1 MAGYRTEPEKRSQA
15 GSSTFVTRTHGAN
28 STNTYPSRFAR
39 VSPASD
45 RSDKRGVF
53 HSLSLEISFAL
64 CVLALCFTPGA
75 RAVQYLFAPLCA
87 AVAYYLLRKDRLRY
101 IAFSLNL
108 WFYTP
113 LVRRLA
119 DFHAGFLEPNPVL
132 LAPFLVAGLAIF
144 GSKAHAG
151 RLFQRNALPFALCL
165 LGALYGVVVG
175 LLQLPPQAVFT
186 DSLRWIVGILFAY
199 VCFVEEDDTLAVT
212 RTVQRVFTS
221 GLLIM
226 SVYGIW
232 QNFSPVPWDIYWM
245 ANVDASS
252 FGSVHDE
259 SIRVFSTM
267 NSPGPFAATAAAG
280 VLLLA
285 SARTKLARLAQIL
298 GVVVVLESFVRSAW
312 LGLIAGL
319 LYLFLQAS
327 RRVRMQLV
335 GAVCIIVV
343 LLSIL
348 LAKPELGGKLGER
361 LSTLTQLKQD
371 ESVGERS
378 AGARRAFAHVIQR
391 PFGGGFGFL
400 DTRFEASH
408 DSAGTQF
415 GAHDNG
421 FYEFL
426 ATLGIPGSLLYF
438 LGLVGLMGPV
448 FTKSRSKDGIRG
460 SLYAAAICFLVQ
472 LPTGNSLFGVD
483 GAVCWLC
490 AALALRQDSLP
501 LRKPLKAMRV

>member
-1 MAGYRTEPEKRSQA
+1 MRRAAQLERLSTSDSRLRSA
-15 GSSTFVTRTHGAN
+15 EGP
-28 STNTYPSRFAR
+28 PSRNAT
-39 VSPASD
+39 
-45 RSDKRGVF
+45 DKPIHF
-53 HSLSLEISFAL
+53 LSIEISFAL
-64 CVLALCFTPGA
+64 CVVVLCFTPGA
-75 RAVQYLFAPLCA
+75 RAIQYLFAPLSA
-87 AVAYYLLRKDRLRY
+87 AVGYYLLRKDRLRY
-101 IAFSLNL
+101 VAFAINL

-132 LAPFLVAGLAIF
+132 LAPFLVAVLAIF
-144 GSKAHAG
+144 GSKVNAS
-151 RLFQRNALPFALCL
+151 RLIQRNALPFALCL
-165 LGALYGVVVG
+165 IGALYGVVVG
-175 LLQLPPQAVFT
+175 LLQMPPQAVLT
-186 DSLRWIVGILFAY
+186 DSLRWIVGILFAFF
-199 VCFVEEDDTLAVT
+199 CFVEEDESFSIT

-232 QNFSPVPWDIYWM
+232 QNFSPMPWDLYWM

-280 VLLLA
+280 ILLLT
-285 SARTKLARLAQIL
+285 SARTKLARVAQVL
-298 GVVVVLESFVRSAW
+298 GVIVVLESFVRSAW
-312 LGLIAGL
+312 FGLIAGL
-319 LYLFLQAS
+319 LYLFLQSS
-327 RRVRMQLV
+327 RRVRIQMV
-335 GAVCIIVV
+335 GAVCVVV
-343 LLSIL
+343 LLLSVL
-348 LAKPELGGKLGER
+348 LAKPELGGKLGDR

-400 DTRFEASH
+400 DTRFEASQ
-408 DSAGTQF
+408 DAAGTQF

-426 ATLGIPGSLLYF
+426 ATLGIPGSLLY
-438 LGLVGLMGPV
+438 LCGLVGIMGPGLFRARV
-448 FTKSRSKDGIRG
+448 NTGNRA
-460 SLYAAAICFLVQ
+460 SLYAAAVCYLVQ

-483 GAVCWLC
+483 GAICWLC
-490 AALALRQDSLP
+490 AALATRQAVSQSSDSWQS
-501 LRKPLKAMRV
+501 RVQ